1 MAVSSTPAKELS
13 LRRKTSAASTDAQ
26 AGGDAAFARTPSA
39 SQPFLEATRVGSV
52 HFRLALAREVLFR
65 LDEAQD
71 RRDLSTQTQ
80 EVALRKS
87 LKMKTLGPWPIFAR
101 QDNCQAKISVAFP
114 GRRRCQHQVLSYASL
129 CHRKRK
135 SQIDSI
141 NVQGNEVV
149 THDLMADAHYMIT
162 TIA

>member
-1 MAVSSTPAKELS
+1 M
-13 LRRKTSAASTDAQ
+13 Q
-26 AGGDAAFARTPSA
+26 A
-39 SQPFLEATRVGSV
+39 
-52 HFRLALAREVLFR
+52 
-65 LDEAQD
+65 
-71 RRDLSTQTQ
+71 
-80 EVALRKS
+80 
-87 LKMKTLGPWPIFAR
+87 
-101 QDNCQAKISVAFP
+101 
-114 GRRRCQHQVLSYASL
+114 

>member
-1 MAVSSTPAKELS
+1 MHKLGVTPRSQEHLQLASLFWKPHVSL
-13 LRRKTSAASTDAQ
+13 
-26 AGGDAAFARTPSA
+26 
-39 SQPFLEATRVGSV
+39 
-52 HFRLALAREVLFR
+52 
-65 LDEAQD
+65 
-71 RRDLSTQTQ
+71 